1 MAIKR
6 RAGAV
11 TIDVNEVVAATEKKT
26 EENAVVAAA
35 EPAPAKKETEKKA
48 PAKRGGRKKADAADK
63 TAAKEETKTAKKTA
77 AKKTTRKT
85 TAKKT
90 TAKKTTVK
98 KTAAKKDG
106 EKKTTTRRAASKVS
120 EAFVVQ
126 FRGREVSADQIKDRF
141 KDVWTKDYLRK
152 MSDVKDVAFYIK
164 PEDSAVYFAVN
175 NGEDTGSFA
184 I

>member
-11 TIDVNEVVAATEKKT
+11 TIDVKDVVAATEKKT
-26 EENAVVAAA
+26 EEKAVVTA

-48 PAKRGGRKKADAADK
+48 PAKRGGRKKADPADK
-63 TAAKEETKTAKKTA
+63 AAAKEEKKTVKKTAAKKTA
-77 AKKTTRKT
+77 AKKTT
-85 TAKKT
+85 AKK
-90 TAKKTTVK
+90 
-98 KTAAKKDG
+98 AAVKKDG
-106 EKKTTTRRAASKVS
+106 EKKTTTRKAASKVS

-152 MSDVKDVAFYIK
+152 MSEVKDVAFYIK